1 MQIFFAVQFSNRMS
15 YNGLEICCGVPVSA
29 NLKLEN
35 ESQLAALYLSVRN
48 QTMALCAPLE
58 IEDYQIQPMDDA
70 SPPKWHLAH
79 VTWFFETFILKPFSN
94 NYRVFDPTFEILFN
108 SYYNGVGKPF
118 RRANRGFLSRP
129 TLALVLEYRHYVD
142 EKMFELI
149 QTSMVDEILFRL
161 YLGLNHEQQHQELI
175 LTDIKYNLGNNPL
188 KPAYVDQKA
197 EDSLEFNSGWVD
209 YDGGLA
215 ESGTDA
221 GQEFVFDNETPR
233 HQVFLH
239 PYRLSTKLV
248 SNGEFIDFIE
258 DGGYERP
265 ELWLSDG
272 WAGLQ
277 AQQDQRWRMPL
288 YWRKED
294 DTYYEYRLTGEH
306 LTDPNRPV
314 CHVSAYEADAYAR
327 WKGCRLP
334 TEHEWEHAAL
344 DAPVEGNFVES
355 KLFHPSGQSNEG
367 MQGLFGNV
375 WEWTQSGYGAY
386 PSFKPFDGA
395 LGEYNGKF
403 MANQLVLRGG
413 SCASPRSHIRPTYR
427 NFFYPPA
434 RWQFS
439 GIRLAQDLASKESL

>member
-1 MQIFFAVQFSNRMS
+1 
-15 YNGLEICCGVPVSA
+15 
-29 NLKLEN
+29 
-35 ESQLAALYLSVRN
+35 
-48 QTMALCAPLE
+48 MALCAPLE

-79 VTWFFETFILKPFSN
+79 VTWFFETFLLKPFSN
-94 NYRVFDPTFEILFN
+94 NYRVFDPSFEMLFN
-108 SYYNGVGKPF
+108 SYYNGLGQPF

-129 TLALVLEYRHYVD
+129 TLARVLEYRHYVD
-142 EKMFELI
+142 EKMLELI
-149 QTSMVDEILFRL
+149 QTSISEEIRFRL
-161 YLGLNHEQQHQELI
+161 QLGLNHEQQHQELI

-188 KPAYVDQKA
+188 KPAYVDQKSD
-197 EDSLEFNSGWVD
+197 DSLEFNIGWVEF
-209 YDGGLA
+209 DGGLV

-221 GQEFVFDNETPR
+221 GPEFVFDNETPR

-239 PYRLSTKLV
+239 PYRLSTKQV
-248 SNGEFIDFIE
+248 SNGEFLEFIE
-258 DGGYERP
+258 DSGYERP

-277 AQQDQRWRMPL
+277 VQQDKRWSMPL
-288 YWRKED
+288 YWRKQGD
-294 DTYYEYRLTGEH
+294 QYFEYRLTGEK
-306 LTDPNRPV
+306 LVDPNRPV

-355 KLFHPSGQSNEG
+355 KLFHPSGQNGDG
-367 MQGLFGNV
+367 MQGQFGNV

-413 SCASPRSHIRPTYR
+413 SCVSPRSHIRPTYR
-427 NFFYPPA
+427 NFFYPPD

-439 GIRLAQDLASKESL
+439 GIRLAQDLVSKESV

>member
-1 MQIFFAVQFSNRMS
+1 MS
-15 YNGLEICCGVPVSA
+15 YNGRNIYAGVPVSA
-29 NLKLEN
+29 NLQLEN

-48 QTMALCAPLE
+48 QTLALCAPLE
-58 IEDYQIQPMDDA
+58 VEDYQIQPMADA

-79 VTWFFETFILKPFSN
+79 VTWFFETFLLKPFSN
-94 NYRVFDPTFEILFN
+94 NYRVFDPSFERLFN

-118 RRANRGFLSRP
+118 SRANRGFLSRP
-129 TLALVLEYRHYVD
+129 TLARVLEYRHYVD
-142 EKMFELI
+142 EKMLELI
-149 QTSMVDEILFRL
+149 QTSMIDEIVFRIQ
-161 YLGLNHEQQHQELI
+161 LGLNHEQQHQELI

-188 KPAYVDQKA
+188 KPVYVDQKA
-197 EDSLEFNSGWVD
+197 DDSLEFNARWVEF
-209 YDGGLA
+209 DGGLV

-221 GQEFVFDNETPR
+221 GQEFVFDNEMPR
-233 HQVFLH
+233 HQVFLQ
-239 PYRLSTKLV
+239 PFKLSTNLV
-248 SNGEFIDFIE
+248 SNGEFVAFIE

-277 AQQDQRWRMPL
+277 AQQDQRWSMPL
-288 YWRKED
+288 YWRKQGD
-294 DTYYEYRLTGEH
+294 NYFEYRLTGEQ
-306 LTDPNRPV
+306 LADPNRPV

-334 TEHEWEHAAL
+334 TEHEWEHAAV
-344 DAPVEGNFVES
+344 DAPVEGNFVDS
-355 KLFHPSGQSNEG
+355 KLFHPSGQSGEG
-367 MQGLFGNV
+367 MQSQFGNV

-386 PSFKPFDGA
+386 PSFKPFDGQ

-427 NFFYPPA
+427 NFFYPPD

-439 GIRLAQDLASKESL
+439 GIRLAQDLISKERL

>member
-1 MQIFFAVQFSNRMS
+1 MS
-15 YNGLEICCGVPVSA
+15 YNGRNERAGVFVSA
-29 NLKLEN
+29 NLQLEN
-35 ESQLAALYLSVRN
+35 ESQLVELYLSVRN
-48 QTMALCAPLE
+48 QSLALCTPLE

-79 VTWFFETFILKPFSN
+79 VTWFFETFLLKPFSN
-94 NYRVFDPTFEILFN
+94 NYRVFDPSFEMLFN

-118 RRANRGFLSRP
+118 ARANRGFLSRP
-129 TLALVLEYRHYVD
+129 TLARVLEYRHYVD
-142 EKMFELI
+142 EKMLELI
-149 QTSMVDEILFRL
+149 QTSMIDETGFRIQ
-161 YLGLNHEQQHQELI
+161 LGLNHEQQHQELI

-188 KPAYVDQKA
+188 KPVYVEQKA
-197 EDSLEFNSGWVD
+197 DDCAEFNADWVEFE
-209 YDGGLA
+209 GGLV

-221 GQEFVFDNETPR
+221 GREFVFDNETPR
-233 HQVFLH
+233 HQVFL
-239 PYRLSTKLV
+239 PPFRLSTHLV
-248 SNGEFIDFIE
+248 SNGEFVEFIE

-277 AQQDQRWRMPL
+277 AQQDQRWSMPL
-288 YWRKED
+288 YWRKEGD
-294 DTYYEYRLTGEH
+294 SYFEYCLAGEQ
-306 LTDPNRPV
+306 LADPNRPV

-327 WKGCRLP
+327 WKGSRLP
-334 TEHEWEHAAL
+334 TEYEWEHAAA
-344 DAPVEGNFVES
+344 DAPVQGNFVES
-355 KLFHPSGQSNEG
+355 KLFHPSGQGGEG
-367 MQGLFGNV
+367 MQSQFGNV

-386 PSFKPFDGA
+386 PSFKPFDGQ

-427 NFFYPPA
+427 NFFYPPD

-439 GIRLAQDLASKESL
+439 GIRLAQDLMSKESL